1 MAHAAPV
8 ATTAGSNLT
17 GYNGAAGSVAGNNW
31 NNAMNPRSNSQ
42 PTSVKADYGNCNSV
56 ILRCATP
63 KCSGGGCS
71 DINVAKSIVAGCVSA
86 NSTCKKHGDAL
97 IDFVAAQLVSDSVAA
112 QNKQAAAAQAAQAA
126 AEQNSQAMQQQ
137 MASMQQQ
144 MQYMQEQNNQQINS
158 LQQQL
163 AESQRATENAV
174 AAAAENAARAA
185 STPSADTGLTAVQEN
200 AVKSGVDA
208 EVVQRATISGQVLT
222 NMEGV
227 ESSLDKL
234 KTTMRDAFRYAG
246 CNEINGD
253 NCEGPKRVKKFRE
266 LANKFFEPYE
276 ALEDNL
282 EEALAKA
289 QSAGIDLGNIYM
301 YFSGSC
307 NRWAEYVCRDDYS
320 NGAPRYS
327 SYASL
332 AVMPTYNISGTTQ
345 VALTSAQRDISLA
358 QEVGKIK
365 NVKIDMPQPSGFGT
379 KDSQPGFQLNN
390 KGSFLRNLSFVSE
403 AIAADNVV
411 SASCGPDGKSIKSGI
426 VRGGH
431 VCAHGQVIPP
441 EDLVACTINRYLDP
455 INDSIEEKVLN
466 PYETGSGSVRV
477 GCASDISERLFN
489 RRRSSSKGKSGIDI
503 DLLQMMI
510 NQHEGSG
517 KFDNNKAFCG
527 LGVLSSGSE
536 PDDAITALR
545 GVTVSKTLKYGGENG
560 CCSAKPDERNCK
572 VDCYDMEADVEYVD
586 PIFALCDTHAWNI
599 GKANNENLKSDTT
612 EGKKLKDQMNE
623 IIGLK
628 TTVIAQQMYKQYT
641 TLDKM
646 IKQIKIMLEKEVLK
660 ANLQVAGGASSS
672 GDSAAEKVEFENCS
686 AKGDDSETLSCLR
699 GNLAKYTSFV
709 TKKLA
714 RNDVRKQMVE
724 DADVLDIVVDD
735 KTKFNK
741 TTCSKTMNSEKMD
754 ECYKELQK
762 GIRAFDKAIRDAD
775 KPQSYTIQVGN

>member
-71 DINVAKSIVAGCVSA
+71 DINVAKPIVAGCVSA

-112 QNKQAAAAQAAQAA
+112 QNQQAAAAQAAQAA

-253 NCEGPKRVKKFRE
+253 NCDGPKRVKKFRE
-266 LANKFFEPYE
+266 LANKFFEPYD

-282 EEALAKA
+282 AEALGKA

-307 NRWAEYVCRDDYS
+307 NRWAEYVCRGTSVSVQRVCDSMIEKKLDNGSTQYTRDNCREIEGLPKYDGS
-320 NGAPRYS
+320 NCNEEKHESR
-327 SYASL
+327 
-332 AVMPTYNISGTTQ
+332 SGNG
-345 VALTSAQRDISLA
+345 LT
-358 QEVGKIK
+358 
-365 NVKIDMPQPSGFGT
+365 
-379 KDSQPGFQLNN
+379 
-390 KGSFLRNLSFVSE
+390 
-403 AIAADNVV
+403 
-411 SASCGPDGKSIKSGI
+411 
-426 VRGGH
+426 RGGH
-431 VCAHGQVIPP
+431 NCRIGDIILP
-441 EDLVACTINRYLDP
+441 EDLVGCTVNRYLDP
-455 INDSIEEKVLN
+455 TKDDITEAVLN
-466 PYETGSGSVRV
+466 PNESGTSSIRV
-477 GCASDISERLFN
+477 GCASDISAGLFK

-517 KFDNNKAFCG
+517 KFSDNKAFCG
-527 LGVLSSGSE
+527 LSSNT
-536 PDDAITALR
+536 PDTNIGDAEINNAITALR
-545 GVTVSKTLKYGGENG
+545 GVTVSKTLKYGGQNG
-560 CCSAKPDERNCK
+560 CCSTKPDSSNCK
-572 VDCYDMEADVEYVD
+572 IDCYDMEKDVEYVD

-599 GKANNENLKSDTT
+599 GKENNGELKSDTT
-612 EGKKLKDQMNE
+612 DGKKLKKQMNE

-646 IKQIKIMLEKEVLK
+646 IKQVKIMLEKEVLN
-660 ANLQVAGGASSS
+660 ANLQVAGGASSN

-709 TKKLA
+709 SKKLV

-724 DADVLDIVVDD
+724 DADVLDIVVNDN
-735 KTKFNK
+735 TKFNK
-741 TTCSKTMNSEKMD
+741 NECSKTMNSSAMN
-754 ECYKELQK
+754 ECYKELQR

-775 KPQSYTIQVGN
+775 KPQSYTIQVGK

>member
-71 DINVAKSIVAGCVSA
+71 DINVAKPIVAGCVSA

-266 LANKFFEPYE
+266 LANKFFEPYD

-307 NRWAEYVCRDDYS
+307 NRWAEYVCRYQLADQDTLPVYNQANSVFAGTCDDKKHIS
-320 NGAPRYS
+320 NP
-327 SYASL
+327 
-332 AVMPTYNISGTTQ
+332 V
-345 VALTSAQRDISLA
+345 
-358 QEVGKIK
+358 
-365 NVKIDMPQPSGFGT
+365 
-379 KDSQPGFQLNN
+379 PGVTR
-390 KGSFLRNLSFVSE
+390 GGY
-403 AIAADNVV
+403 
-411 SASCGPDGKSIKSGI
+411 SCGTG
-426 VRGGH
+426 V
-431 VCAHGQVIPP
+431 VILP
-441 EDLVACTINRYLDP
+441 EDLVGCTVNRYLDP
-455 INDSIEEKVLN
+455 TKDDITEAVLN
-466 PYETGSGSVRV
+466 PDASETGSIRV
-477 GCASDISERLFN
+477 GCASDISERLFK

-510 NQHEGSG
+510 NQREGSG
-517 KFDNNKAFCG
+517 KFSENSAFCG
-527 LGVLSSGSE
+527 LGVLSGGSNI
-536 PDDAITALR
+536 DDAITALR
-545 GVTVSKTLKYGGENG
+545 GVTVSKTLKYGAQNG
-560 CCSAKPDERNCK
+560 CCSAKPNGDNCK
-572 VDCYDMEADVEYVD
+572 KDCYNMEEDVEYVD
-586 PIFALCDTHAWNI
+586 PIFALCDTHVWNV
-599 GKANNENLKSDTT
+599 GKGDNTGLDVTKTD
-612 EGKKLKDQMNE
+612 GKKLKDQMNE

-660 ANLQVAGGASSS
+660 ANLQVAGGTSSS
-672 GDSAAEKVEFENCS
+672 GDSAAEKVEFENCGI
-686 AKGDDSETLSCLR
+686 KVDDTEVINCLR
-699 GNLAKYTSFV
+699 GNLAKYDPFV
-709 TKKLA
+709 TKGNT
-714 RNDVRKQMVE
+714 RNDVRKSMTK
-724 DADVLDIVVDD
+724 DANVIKSWRD
-735 KTKFNK
+735 KPISECTE
-741 TTCSKTMNSEKMD
+741 TMNKKGMT
-754 ECYKELQK
+754 ECYSGIAKQINDWNKEIK
-762 GIRAFDKAIRDAD
+762 DEDRDKKLIEAIYKR
-775 KPQSYTIQVGN
+775 GL

>member
-1 MAHAAPV
+1 LKTITKFLLTVFCLSSVAHAAPV

-71 DINVAKSIVAGCVSA
+71 DINVAKPIVAGCVSA

-266 LANKFFEPYE
+266 LANKFFEPYD

-307 NRWAEYVCRDDYS
+307 NRWAEYACRYQLSGD
-320 NGAPRYS
+320 NAE
-327 SYASL
+327 AL
-332 AVMPTYNISGTTQ
+332 PTYN
-345 VALTSAQRDISLA
+345 
-358 QEVGKIK
+358 
-365 NVKIDMPQPSGFGT
+365 
-379 KDSQPGFQLNN
+379 
-390 KGSFLRNLSFVSE
+390 
-403 AIAADNVV
+403 
-411 SASCGPDGKSIKSGI
+411 GKSPFAGTCDENKHISNPVPG
-426 VRGGH
+426 VTRGGYPC
-431 VCAHGQVIPP
+431 VTGGVILP
-441 EDLVACTINRYLDP
+441 EDLVGCTINRYLDP
-455 INDSIEEKVLN
+455 SNPDDDVTEAILN
-466 PYETGSGSVRV
+466 PNSSQTGSIRV
-477 GCASDISERLFN
+477 GCASDISAGLFK

-517 KFDNNKAFCG
+517 KFSDNKAFCG
-527 LGVLSSGSE
+527 LGSDTLDSTAIA
-536 PDDAITALR
+536 DTDIDNAITALR
-545 GVTVSKTLKYGGENG
+545 GVTVSKTLKYGGANA
-560 CCSAKPDERNCK
+560 CCSTKPVKGGCK
-572 VDCYDMEADVEYVD
+572 VDCYKMEEDVEYVD
-586 PIFALCDTHAWNI
+586 PIFALCDTHVWNV
-599 GKANNENLKSDTT
+599 GKGDNTGLDVTT
-612 EGKKLKDQMNE
+612 TAGKKLKDQMNE

-672 GDSAAEKVEFENCS
+672 GDSAAENVEFENCGI
-686 AKGDDSETLSCLR
+686 KVDDTEVINCLR
-699 GNLAKYTSFV
+699 GNLAKYDPFV
-709 TKKLA
+709 TKGNI
-714 RNDVRKQMVE
+714 RNDVRKSMKK
-724 DADVLDIVVDD
+724 DADVINSWRTQEITECTENMNKDGMTKCYSGIARQINNWNKEIKDEDRD
-735 KTKFNK
+735 KKLI
-741 TTCSKTMNSEKMD
+741 EAI
-754 ECYKELQK
+754 YKRGL
-762 GIRAFDKAIRDAD
+762 
-775 KPQSYTIQVGN
+775 